1 MDWFLYD
8 NRLRYERVKHR
19 SSDSV
24 SNGVSRNLYYIRWT
38 DIIRSFILHTNIKQ
52 KFRLIQLNEC
62 NLSSKGDMGR
72 CNTLVRGADQ

>member
-1 MDWFLYD
+1 MITA
-8 NRLRYERVKHR
+8 
-19 SSDSV
+19 SV
-24 SNGVSRNLYYIRWT
+24 MKGLNTDRQIALVTASVAIYIT
-38 DIIRSFILHTNIKQ
+38 SGGQDIIRSFILHTNIKQ

>member
-1 MDWFLYD
+1 MITA
-8 NRLRYERVKHR
+8 
-19 SSDSV
+19 SV
-24 SNGVSRNLYYIRWT
+24 MKGLNTDRQIALVTASVAIYIASGGQ